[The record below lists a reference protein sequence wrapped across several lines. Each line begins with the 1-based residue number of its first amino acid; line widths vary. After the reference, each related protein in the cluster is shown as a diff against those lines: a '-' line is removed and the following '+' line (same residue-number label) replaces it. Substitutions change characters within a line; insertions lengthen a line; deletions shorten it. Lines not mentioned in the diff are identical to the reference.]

1 MRPIIYVPDYSTSTK
16 SIGWSS
22 RVFWSGPMKEQ
33 RNVETVEDFKL
44 RIAAMRRASP
54 ELIPPPR
61 RMNPVL
67 VRPQKRPK
75 RRARR

>member
-1 MRPIIYVPDYSTSTK
+1 
-16 SIGWSS
+16 
-22 RVFWSGPMKEQ
+22 MKEQ
-33 RNVETVEDFKL
+33 VNVETVEDFKL

-67 VRPQKRPK
+67 VPPQKWPK